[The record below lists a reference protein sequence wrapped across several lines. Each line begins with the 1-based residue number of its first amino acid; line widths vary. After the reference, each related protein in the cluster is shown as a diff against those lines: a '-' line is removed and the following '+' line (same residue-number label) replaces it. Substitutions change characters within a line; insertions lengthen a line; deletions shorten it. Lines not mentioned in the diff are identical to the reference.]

1 MFFYGYMPLWGA
13 DIVEIIKEIAL
24 YTGVLIVIW
33 CDFQYVI
40 LTPLNSAIESLRD
53 AIKELRSEIKEAE
66 ERRHE
71 MEVKITEIDARAKS
85 AQHRLDNLERG

>member
-1 MFFYGYMPLWGA
+1 MIEWLKDIAPL
-13 DIVEIIKEIAL
+13 
-24 YTGVLIVIW
+24 TGLMVVIW
-33 CDFQYVI
+33 GVFQYVI
-40 LTPLNSAIESLRD
+40 LKPLNSAIESLRD

-71 MEVKITEIDARAKS
+71 MEVKLTEIDARAKS

>member
-1 MFFYGYMPLWGA
+1 METLK
-13 DIVEIIKEIAL
+13 DIAPI
-24 YTGVLIVIW
+24 TGVLVVVW
-33 CDFQYVI
+33 GVFQYVI
-40 LTPLNSAIESLRD
+40 LRPLNSAIESLRE

-71 MEVKITEIDARAKS
+71 MEVKLTEIDARAKS

>member
-1 MFFYGYMPLWGA
+1 MLEWLKDIAPL
-13 DIVEIIKEIAL
+13 
-24 YTGVLIVIW
+24 TGLMVVIW
-33 CDFQYVI
+33 VVFQYVI
-40 LTPLNSAIESLRD
+40 LKPLNSAIESLRD

-71 MEVKITEIDARAKS
+71 MEVKLTEIDARAKS